1 MTRIA
6 HKMDELATAKPLLD
20 AIAATPEVRRT
31 ARELQ
36 AVARGDVV
44 EAAEAVKR

>member
-1 MTRIA
+1 
-6 HKMDELATAKPLLD
+6 MDMQLIGLAPLD

-31 ARELQ
+31 KVELQ